1 MSIRINEKLDELV
14 KLHDELVEELPNKKE
29 FLSTRI
35 LRRGIEKTIQLIA
48 DGVID
53 VSMMIISEKGLEKPM
68 DSRGAITVLQKNK
81 ILSKSLAGKI
91 KDLISFRNLLVHLY
105 GKIDENEEYQ
115 NIKENHEDILK
126 FVEAVEKVIQ

>member
-14 KLHDELVEELPNKKE
+14 KLHDELVEDLPNKKE